1 MTRIARIAGILLW
14 VAASPLAAAEV
25 IESFHSDIRV
35 EANGDLVV
43 TEQIR
48 VKAEGRVIR
57 RGIYRDF
64 PTRYRDARGYDVV
77 VDFEVLDVRRDG
89 RPEPYHVEN
98 RGNGKR
104 VYIGDRNRYLEPAY
118 HDYQLRYRTTR
129 QLGFFTDFDE
139 LYWNVTGTGWVF
151 PIESASARVTLP
163 AAADELRLTGY
174 TGPEGSTRQQL
185 THRRIGDRGAY
196 FETTAPLGPREGLTL
211 VAAFPKG
218 IVNEPGAAERR
229 AWFWRDNRASIL
241 ALGGALILLVYYL
254 LIWFR
259 VGRDPAAGVIV
270 PRYQPPDGYSPASM
284 RFVQNMGYDKRC
296 FTAATVNLA
305 VKGALE
311 IVDEDGDFELRR
323 AAAPPREPLAAG
335 ESQVLEGLFV
345 ADSKNLSVVQSNHDI
360 LRRAIGKHRK
370 SLKADY
376 EKRYFKTNS
385 WLLAPG
391 LVATV
396 LVAGAAF
403 LSLGSERAMAETGF
417 VSFFA
422 LMPLLMLQAAAR
434 GLKTGGLRG
443 MIQMFSNLAAFG
455 FFAAFFLLVD
465 FPFEQFVQNVPWP
478 MVGGILA
485 MVVLNYLF
493 YQWLKAPTL
502 AGRRLLDQV
511 EGFRHYLEV
520 AEKDEIALKD
530 APTFNE
536 DIYERY
542 LPYAIALDLENAWT
556 DKLHRAIGSGLVDPS
571 YRAPRWYHSPHRVG
585 GRDFGRALS
594 GAFNSAIASASVAP
608 GSSSGSSGGSS
619 GGGGGGGGG
628 GGW

>member
-1 MTRIARIAGILLW
+1 MKSLARLASMLLW
-14 VAASPLAAAEV
+14 LAAPPLAADEV
-25 IESFHSDIRV
+25 IESFHSDIRI

-48 VKAEGRVIR
+48 VKAEGRAIR

-64 PTRYRDARGYDVV
+64 PTRYRDARGHQVV
-77 VDFEVLDVRRDG
+77 VGFEVLDVRRDG

-104 VYIGDRNRYLEPAY
+104 VYIGDRNVYLEPAFY
-118 HDYQLRYRTTR
+118 DYELSYRTSR
-129 QLGFFTDFDE
+129 QLGFFDAFDE
-139 LYWNVTGTGWVF
+139 LYWNVTGTGWAF
-151 PIESASARVTLP
+151 PIERASARLLLP
-163 AAADELRLTGY
+163 AEADELRLTGY
-174 TGPEGSTRQQL
+174 TGREGSTEQNL
-185 THRRIGDRGAY
+185 GHREIGGREAY
-196 FETTAPLGPREGLTL
+196 FETTAPLGRREGLTI
-211 VAAFPKG
+211 VAAFSKG
-218 IVNEPGAAERR
+218 IVAEPSAAQRR
-229 AWFWRDNRASIL
+229 AWFWRDNRASML
-241 ALGGALILLVYYL
+241 ALGGALLLLVYYL
-254 LIWFR
+254 LLWYR
-259 VGRDPAAGVIV
+259 VGRDPAVGVIV

-284 RFVQNMGYDKRC
+284 RFVHNMGYDNRC
-296 FTAATVNLA
+296 FGAATVNLA
-305 VKGALE
+305 IKGALDIIDDRGKFGVVRSE
-311 IVDEDGDFELRR
+311 T
-323 AAAPPREPLAAG
+323 PPREALAAG
-335 ESQVLEGLFV
+335 EAAVLEGLFGEGHGNV
-345 ADSKNLSVVQSNHDI
+345 KFEQSNHRI
-360 LRRAIGKHRK
+360 LSRAIGKHRK

-391 LVATV
+391 LVATGLIV
-396 LVAGAAF
+396 GAAF

-417 VSFFA
+417 VAFFA
-422 LMPLLMLQAAAR
+422 LMPLSML
-434 GLKTGGLRG
+434 
-443 MIQMFSNLAAFG
+443 LAAFRGLRMGGRRGRVQLLANIAALLFFAG
-455 FFAAFFLLVD
+455 FFLSVD
-465 FPFEQFVQNVPWP
+465 FPFEQFVQNVPWY
-478 MVGGILA
+478 MVGGIVA
-485 MVVLNYLF
+485 MVALHYLF

-520 AEKDEIALKD
+520 AEEDDLALRD
-530 APTFNE
+530 APTFSE

-556 DKLHRAIGSGLVDPS
+556 EKLNRAISAGLVDPA
-571 YRAPRWYHSPHRVG
+571 YRTPRWYRSSHHVG
-585 GRDFGRALS
+585 GRDFGSALS